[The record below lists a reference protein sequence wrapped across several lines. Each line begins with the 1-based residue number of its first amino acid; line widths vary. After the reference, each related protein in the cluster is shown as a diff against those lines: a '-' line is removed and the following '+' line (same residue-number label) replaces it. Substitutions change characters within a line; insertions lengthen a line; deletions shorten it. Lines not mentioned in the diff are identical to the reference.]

1 MSLLKRIYRVRGVI
15 LFVAVVL
22 CLLGMLR
29 QLLPRG
35 GVIESAF
42 LLLPWLGIV
51 GFLTALLVTVLAT
64 TLHPAR
70 ESISVVSPVLGRWL
84 GMNSPVDKVPSH
96 GVRAYGQAYAIDLVY
111 EPVGRERPA
120 FGVGPA
126 MRSPE
131 DYPAFGQ
138 PVRAMVDGEVVGVLD
153 TLRDHRARSNTGG
166 IVYMMLEGAVRE
178 LAGPRFIIGN
188 HVTIRSDDG
197 VFALVAHL
205 KNGSARVNV
214 GDRVRAGQEIAE
226 CGNSGNSSEPHVHAQ
241 LMDRRSAWTG
251 QGVPFSFTDVRIG
264 DSEQL
269 QNSLPG
275 NLQHVTI
282 DPSTS
287 ASVQPTKT
295 SKE

>member
-1 MSLLKRIYRVRGVI
+1 MSLLMRIYRVRGVI
-15 LFVAVVL
+15 LLVAVAL
-22 CLLGMLR
+22 CLLGTLR

-35 GVIESAF
+35 GMIESTL

-51 GFLTALLVTVLAT
+51 GFLTAMLVNVLA
-64 TLHPAR
+64 AR
-70 ESISVVSPVLGRWL
+70 LLPTHESISVVSPVSGRWL
-84 GMNSPVDKVPSH
+84 GMNSPIDKVPSH
-96 GVRAYGQAYAIDLVY
+96 GIRAYGQAYAIDLVY
-111 EPVGRERPA
+111 EPVGQERPT
-120 FGVGPA
+120 FGAGPA

-131 DYPAFGQ
+131 EYPAFGQ

-166 IVYMMLEGAVRE
+166 IVYMMIEGAIRE

-197 VFALVAHL
+197 VFAVVAHL
-205 KNGSARVNV
+205 KNGSALVNV

-251 QGVPFSFTDVRIG
+251 QGVPFSFVDVRIG
-264 DSEQL
+264 DTEQL
-269 QNSLPG
+269 QNALPG

-282 DPSTS
+282 DLPTS
-287 ASVQPTKT
+287 APVEPSQT
-295 SKE
+295 SRE